1 MSEITDP
8 LSWVERAEEDFAMAR
23 LALRRKTPFTYSAC
37 FHAQQSAEKYLKALL
52 VAGDHDFPKVHDLLV
67 ISDECARSGILVA
80 VSDDLLSTLSYY
92 AVRVRYP
99 GEDPTPDEARQ
110 AVEIAKSV
118 RKFARRWMGL
128 R

>member
-1 MSEITDP
+1 M
-8 LSWVERAEEDFAMAR
+8 
-23 LALRRKTPFTYSAC
+23 
-37 FHAQQSAEKYLKALL
+37 
-52 VAGDHDFPKVHDLLV
+52 AGDHPFPKVHDLLV
-67 ISDECARSGILVA
+67 ISDECTRVGILVV
-80 VSDDLLSTLSYY
+80 VSEDLLSTLSYY

-118 RKFARRWMGL
+118 RKFARKWMGL